1 LRGAQQTYALL
12 EERAPASQTRA
23 GDPDELAWRFYAGHG
38 PANVRDLARWATL
51 TLGQAES
58 ATEAVAV
65 APRRPAHELRLAD
78 AAAELAAFLGK
89 QLELRLG

>member
-1 LRGAQQTYALL
+1 MALL
-12 EERAPASQTRA
+12 CRAWSGERTRPR
-23 GDPDELAWRFYAGHG
+23 G
-38 PANVRDLARWATL
+38 WATL